1 MTPERITSGKNP
13 LAAHVRKL
21 GTSRAYRRETGE
33 SVCDGEKLL
42 REALSWG
49 VSIPALFVLEGAE
62 LPSLPEATRVA
73 IVPEGLMRSVSPVDN
88 PQQVLFTCRVRSAEP
103 PEALTGA
110 RYAALDGVQN
120 PGNVGTIL
128 RAADAFGLDGV
139 FLLPGCA
146 EAWGPKCLRASMGA
160 VFRRPVWTCD
170 ALRLRALLTVSGL
183 PLYGAALRNDARDA
197 RETGLGRACVL
208 IGSEGKGISPET
220 LALCDGTVRLPMEPS
235 CESLNAGVA
244 AAILFWEGYKG
255 RRTEKNIPIINR
267 ETDKV

>member
-1 MTPERITSGKNP
+1 MTPERITSVKNP

-21 GTSRAYRRETGE
+21 GISRAYRRETGE
-33 SVCDGEKLL
+33 SVCDGRKLL
-42 REALSWG
+42 GEALAWG
-49 VSIPALFVLEGAE
+49 VAIPALLALEGTE
-62 LPSLPEATRVA
+62 LPPLPEETRVA
-73 IVPEGLMRSVSPVDN
+73 VVPEGLLRSVSPVETA
-88 PQQVLFTCRVRSAEP
+88 QEVLFTCRVRGTEP
-103 PEALTGA
+103 PGTLTGA
-110 RYAALDGVQN
+110 RYAALDGVQD

-170 ALRLRALLTVSGL
+170 ASRLRALLTASGL
-183 PLYGAALRNDARDA
+183 PLYGAALRGDARDA
-197 RETGLGRACVL
+197 REAELTRACILV
-208 IGSEGKGISPET
+208 GSEGRGISPEA
-220 LALCDGTVRLPMEPS
+220 LALCDGTVRLPMEKS

-244 AAILFWEGYKG
+244 AAILFWEGYKE
-255 RRTEKNIPIINR
+255 RQR

>member
-21 GTSRAYRRETGE
+21 GASHAYRHATGE

-42 REALSWG
+42 MEALTWS
-49 VSIPALFVLEGAE
+49 VEIPALLALEGIG
-62 LPSLPEATRVA
+62 LPPLPERTRVA
-73 IVPEGLMRSVSPVDN
+73 FVPEGLLQSVSPVDT
-88 PQQVLFTCRVRSAEP
+88 PQAVLFTCRIRGSEP
-103 PEALTGA
+103 PETLTGT
-110 RYAALDGVQN
+110 RYAVLDGVQD

-128 RAADAFGLDGV
+128 RAADAFGLDGL

-160 VFRRPVWTCD
+160 VFRRPVWTCGPS
-170 ALRLRALLTVSGL
+170 RLRALLTASGL
-183 PLYGAALRNDARDA
+183 PLYGAALRGDTRDA
-197 RETGLGRACVL
+197 RETDLNRAAVL
-208 IGSEGKGISPET
+208 IGSEGRGISPEM

-244 AAILFWEGYKG
+244 AAILFWEGYK
-255 RRTEKNIPIINR
+255 KR
-267 ETDKV
+267 ERDKYTDKTDRDR